1 MKEDEKKSSAE
12 RLFTDEKITRR
23 DFIKKSI
30 RTGIGIGLGLTAM
43 GSVLISAG
51 KKETGKEEKIELT
64 KVTWISPRG
73 TLDVPDDFNLWVPI
87 KMGYFKELGLDVKLE
102 PGPMDAF
109 ACTKFVD
116 QHKADLGYPSPGVL
130 TASVDTG
137 MDVIM
142 VYEMMIGQ
150 VFDFAVRPDS
160 PIKDVHELEGKTIAL
175 GDAGWKVILDPIL
188 VELGI
193 DPKSVSIVTAGAQ
206 WGQAVA
212 LGKADACLT
221 WEGLRA
227 QWEAQ
232 GLKLRYFIGQK
243 FSKMPANGY
252 CARKSDLKDPKKR
265 DIIVRFLK
273 GSSMGIHF
281 YTVNSR
287 AAAQIMYEQLP
298 AVREQMSPELA
309 YASMNQLAWSYAEG
323 YRRGKGYGWFEVNG
337 WKKYLDI
344 IYKLGQ
350 TKRHL
355 SIDEVITNDL
365 IDEVNDFD
373 HKRVEKDAKSFK
385 LNETWAK
392 VKETTGPYY

>member
-1 MKEDEKKSSAE
+1 MKDDDLSKIFTEKK
-12 RLFTDEKITRR
+12 LTRR
-23 DFIKKSI
+23 DFIKKSV
-30 RTGIGIGLGLTAM
+30 RTGVGVGLGLTAL
-43 GSVLISAG
+43 GTVLINAG
-51 KKETGKEEKIELT
+51 KKEAGGKGQVKLT

-87 KMGYFKELGLDVKLE
+87 KMGYFKELGLDVHLE

-116 QHKADLGYPSPGVL
+116 QKQADIGYPSPGVL
-130 TASVDTG
+130 TASVDQG

-160 PIKDVHELEGKTIAL
+160 PIKDVHDLAGKTIAL

-193 DPKSVSIVTAGAQ
+193 DPKSVTIVTAGQQ

-227 QWEAQ
+227 QWKAQ
-232 GLKLRYFIGQK
+232 GLNLRYFIGQK

-265 DIIVRFLK
+265 DVVVRFLK

-298 AVREQMSPELA
+298 AVREQMKPELA

-323 YRRGKGYGWFEVNG
+323 YRRGKGYGWFDVSG
-337 WKKYLDI
+337 WDKYLDI

-350 TKRHL
+350 TKKHL
-355 SIDEVITNDL
+355 KTTEVITNDL
-365 IDEVNDFD
+365 IKEANDFN
-373 HKRVEKDAKSFK
+373 HKKVERDAKSFK
-385 LNETWAK
+385 LNETWSK
-392 VKETTGPYY
+392 VKETKGPYY